1 MIVHEE
7 HPYNA
12 ESPPAALLG
21 EPITATDTFY
31 SRNHGPIPQIDPDRW
46 RLRIGGLLEHERELS
61 LAELQEG
68 FEAVTVAATL
78 QCAGNR
84 RAGFLTVRDI
94 PGEDPWAGGATST
107 ATWTGVR
114 LRDVLASV
122 GLASVGVE
130 AGRGSEGTTGSEGA
144 SGSEHTSGA
153 GHVCFNAPDVS
164 QLADP
169 PQAYGGSIPLDKAM
183 SPEVLLA
190 WEMNGEPLT
199 PVHGAPLRV
208 VVPGWIGARSVKWL
222 TSIVLSA
229 EPSPDYFQATAYRLL
244 PPEADPGE
252 AGPGD
257 GLSLGPVALN
267 CEILSPVQGDA
278 VDLTEGFSVAGYAFA
293 GQDRRVARVDVSVD
307 GGRNWRQADL
317 EEPLSDWTWQ
327 HWTCRVSD
335 VVVPGS
341 EVISVVARAWDD
353 TGALQP
359 REAAD
364 LWNPKGYVNNSW
376 PSVQVHHRGR
386 TG

>member
-1 MIVHEE
+1 M
-7 HPYNA
+7 
-12 ESPPAALLG
+12 
-21 EPITATDTFY
+21 
-31 SRNHGPIPQIDPDRW
+31 
-46 RLRIGGLLEHERELS
+46 
-61 LAELQEG
+61 
-68 FEAVTVAATL
+68 
-78 QCAGNR
+78 
-84 RAGFLTVRDI
+84 
-94 PGEDPWAGGATST
+94 
-107 ATWTGVR
+107 
-114 LRDVLASV
+114 
-122 GLASVGVE
+122 
-130 AGRGSEGTTGSEGA
+130 
-144 SGSEHTSGA
+144 
-153 GHVCFNAPDVS
+153 CFNAPDVS

-229 EPSPDYFQATAYRLL
+229 DPSTDYFQATAYRLL
-244 PPEADPGE
+244 PPEADPDQ

-267 CEILSPVQGDA
+267 CEILSPVHGDA
-278 VDLTEGFSVAGYAFA
+278 VNVIEGSFSVAGYAFA
-293 GQDRRVARVDVSVD
+293 GQDRRVARVDVSID
-307 GGRNWRQADL
+307 GGLNWCQADV

-327 HWTCRVSD
+327 HWTCRVDDQIAPD
-335 VVVPGS
+335 VDATAPGA
-341 EVISVVARAWDD
+341 EEITVVARAWDD

-376 PSVQVHHRGR
+376 PSVQVRR
-386 TG
+386 